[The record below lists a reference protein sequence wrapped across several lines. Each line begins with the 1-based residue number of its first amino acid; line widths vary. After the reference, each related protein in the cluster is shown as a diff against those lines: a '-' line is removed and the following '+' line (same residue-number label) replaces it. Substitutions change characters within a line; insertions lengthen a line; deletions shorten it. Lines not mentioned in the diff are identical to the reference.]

1 MTPLIHFRSVTRL
14 VMIVLL
20 LTCFW
25 VAPVAHAVVPPPDGG
40 YPNFTTAEGQNALKS
55 LTTGAG
61 NTALGWSSLFSVA
74 TGNYNT
80 AVGAGTL
87 ALNTADQNTATGA
100 GALLSNSSGFQNTA
114 NGAFALLFN
123 TIGSFNTAVGDS
135 ALYSN
140 IDGLGNTATGVSALQ
155 NNTNGGFNTAN
166 GDSALL
172 DNTTGSDNT
181 AIGTG
186 ALGANTAGN
195 NNTASGFQ
203 ALFNNIADENTA
215 YGSQALLTN
224 TTGLGNAA
232 VGTQALS
239 HNDNGSDNT
248 AIGNFALF
256 GSTGSSNTAIG
267 RNALLNMTSGD
278 GNIALGVFAG
288 NSLLTGSNN
297 IYIGSPGFIANE
309 SNTIRIGETGTQTR
323 AFIAG
328 IRNVT
333 TAGSAIP
340 VLIDS
345 VGQLGTMSSS
355 RRFKNDIKPMDK
367 TSEAI
372 LALTPVTFH
381 YKNDNTGTQQFGLI
395 AEDVAKVNP
404 DLVARDK
411 NGEIYTVRYDQV
423 NAMLL
428 NEFLKEHATVQ
439 EQQAQIT
446 ALNSWVVTREAI
458 NAQEKQ
464 EFHATIARQD
474 NEIRAL
480 IATVKEQA
488 AQIQKVSAQLEV
500 GKGDVQMLCLRGV
513 ASREVEQNP

>member
-14 VMIVLL
+14 VIIVLL
-20 LTCFW
+20 LTCFR

-40 YPNFTTAEGQNALKS
+40 YPNFTTAEGTNALKN

-74 TGNYNT
+74 IGNFNTG
-80 AVGAGTL
+80 VGAGTL
-87 ALNTADQNTATGA
+87 ALNTAGENTATGA

-114 NGAFALLFN
+114 NGAFALVFN

-203 ALFNNIADENTA
+203 ALFNNIADDNTA

-256 GSTGSSNTAIG
+256 SSTGSSNTAIG
-267 RNALLNMTSGD
+267 HSALQNMASGD
-278 GNIALGVFAG
+278 GNIALGFFAG

-297 IYIGSPGFIANE
+297 IYIGSPGAIANE
-309 SNTIRIGETGTQTR
+309 SNTIRMGEAGTQTR

-340 VLIDS
+340 VLIDT

-355 RRFKNDIKPMDK
+355 RRFKNDIHPMDK
-367 TSEAI
+367 ASEAI
-372 LALTPVTFH
+372 LALKPVTFQ
-381 YKNDNTGTQQFGLI
+381 YKSDATNTPQFGLI
-395 AEDVAKVNP
+395 AEEVAEVNP
-404 DLVARDK
+404 NLVVRDEK
-411 NGEIYTVRYDQV
+411 DEIYTVRYDAV

-439 EQQAQIT
+439 ELKKEIDALRSELKDQRSLIQRVNAKVELDRPEPQI
-446 ALNSWVVTREAI
+446 A
-458 NAQEKQ
+458 
-464 EFHATIARQD
+464 D
-474 NEIRAL
+474 NRY
-480 IATVKEQA
+480 
-488 AQIQKVSAQLEV
+488 
-500 GKGDVQMLCLRGV
+500 
-513 ASREVEQNP
+513 